1 MMIERVGE
9 WRLDDMAEP
18 VLKEAILADEV
29 VRVVTVV
36 LLVKVPKKFV
46 ATAGSNIGTPG

>member
-9 WRLDDMAEP
+9 WRLDDVAEP
-18 VLKEAILADEV
+18 VLEEAILADE
-29 VRVVTVV
+29 VVTVV